1 MTPME
6 KNLLQ
11 TIDHSFDII
20 SVCYLSSGSSCCGPV
35 AAILTKLGGNMTSL
49 AEELDRIGKITK
61 NFSIEFYL
69 TTSYLNKLSEWTV
82 VSNYPQELSNC
93 QSNSIET
100 PATNTSTPS
109 SDTTEVVIE
118 INKSNSAA
126 FSKDV

>member
-1 MTPME
+1 MTSLE

-20 SVCYLSSGSSCCGPV
+20 SACYLSSGSPCCGTV
-35 AAILTKLGGNMTSL
+35 AAILTELGRNMTSL
-49 AEELDRIGKITK
+49 AEELDHIGKITK
-61 NFSIEFYL
+61 KFSIEFYL
-69 TTSYLNKLSEWTV
+69 TTSYLDKLSEWTV

-100 PATNTSTPS
+100 PSTNTSTPS

-118 INKSNSAA
+118 INKSKSAT
-126 FSKDV
+126 FLKDV

>member
-1 MTPME
+1 
-6 KNLLQ
+6 
-11 TIDHSFDII
+11 
-20 SVCYLSSGSSCCGPV
+20 
-35 AAILTKLGGNMTSL
+35 MTSL
-49 AEELDRIGKITK
+49 AEELDRIGKITII
-61 NFSIEFYL
+61 FSVEFYL
-69 TTSYLNKLSEWTV
+69 TTSYLDKLSEWTV

-118 INKSNSAA
+118 INKFKSAT